1 LEAVRSPAVA
11 SEVCYE
17 NVANCGFAGMVT
29 FGTEKAL
36 MAKPTQKTK
45 GGELPLTR
53 TITNRQPCA
62 LRKRKASD
70 PDRKVSVQGA
80 RRGGTIKLLL
90 QLGEDGVEGAVDSE
104 TERIVPASLVPVRP
118 SQKKSHTKRAIE
130 ARMAKPIEDPAVE
143 TASATPE
150 AGAADFLSKAKRI
163 LEGYGPSIQLPKS
176 FAKLRPAHFAAAAA
190 VVAALACGFLLG
202 GLGGE
207 PQTARPVPAP
217 DDAIA
222 EMDKAMALLSAG
234 DSTGALALLGGV
246 EKKHGGAPSLDYMA
260 ALAAL
265 HAGDTDA
272 AGKHAK
278 ASIEKN
284 ERVSD
289 ALVLQS
295 MIEVSPPSSRTLI
308 RDPKS
313 VREAL
318 LRRSIAHDPA
328 NPFPMVELAGVLRSQ
343 GRVEEA
349 LAVLKGAK
357 DRLHPVDTHVVVE
370 TSLLLAELQTK
381 VDAELPPAAEDGP
394 LPEMFAS
401 VYISLRKGRADL
413 ASKALE
419 RCRRLS
425 GPDLF
430 DYVMGDPAFASLRGR
445 EIPGAM

>member
-1 LEAVRSPAVA
+1 MDA
-11 SEVCYE
+11 
-17 NVANCGFAGMVT
+17 

-36 MAKPTQKTK
+36 MAKPTQETK
-45 GGELPLTR
+45 VAGIPSKR
-53 TITNRQPCA
+53 TKSTLQPRA
-62 LRKRKASD
+62 RRGRKAFD
-70 PDRKVSVQGA
+70 PAQKVSVQGA
-80 RRGGTIKLLL
+80 RRGGTVKLLL
-90 QLGEDGVEGAVDSE
+90 QLGEDVVEGARDSE

-130 ARMAKPIEDPAVE
+130 ARMAKPIEDPAAE
-143 TASATPE
+143 TAPTPPE
-150 AGAADFLSKAKRI
+150 AGAADFLSKTKRI
-163 LEGYGPSIQLPKS
+163 LDGYGPSIQLPKS

-202 GLGGE
+202 GPGGE

-217 DDAIA
+217 ADAIV

-234 DSTGALALLGGV
+234 DPAGALALLGGV
-246 EKKHGGAPSLDYMA
+246 EKKHGGAPSLDYMM

-265 HAGDTDA
+265 HAGDTAA
-272 AGKHAK
+272 AGRHAK

-295 MIEVSPPSSRTLI
+295 MVEVSPPSSGTLI
-308 RDPKS
+308 RDPKF

-318 LRRSIAHDPA
+318 LRRAIAHDPF

-343 GRVEEA
+343 GRGEEA
-349 LAVLKGAK
+349 LAALKGAK

-370 TSLLLAELQTK
+370 TSLLLAELQAK
-381 VDAELPPAAEDGP
+381 ADSELPAAAEDGP

-413 ASKALE
+413 AAKALE

-425 GPDLF
+425 SPDLF
-430 DYVMGDPAFASLRGR
+430 GYIIGDPAFASLRGG